1 MMRKG
6 HATFFFHC
14 LSRCRSAVILVCSTG
29 RRLYKSAT
37 QVKLNSSNDSWPQK
51 NTPTFFELVK
61 ATRYITYIFLLF
73 LLLAGCGGKSN
84 KEATLFEQL
93 TSDSTNIN
101 FTNQLSFDDKFNIF
115 TYRNFYNGGGVALGD
130 INNDGLVDVFFTANM
145 LPNRLFLNKGN
156 FKFED
161 ITQKAGILKKA
172 KWSTGVSMADV
183 NGDGFLDIYVCNS
196 GDIKGDNR
204 QNELYINKGFAT
216 GSKESNGEV
225 TFTEQA
231 AEYGLDDHGLST
243 HAAFFDYD
251 HDGDLDMYLLNNSFK
266 AIGSFNL
273 QQNERNVRDSLG
285 GHKLFRNDD
294 NHFVDVSETAGIYGS
309 AIGFGLGVTVGD
321 ANNDGWQDIY
331 VSNDFFERDYLYINQ
346 QDGTFKERLEEEMIS
361 ISNASMGAD
370 MADINNDAYAD
381 IFVTEM
387 LPEDDARIKT
397 NTTFQNW
404 DKYQLDLKFDY
415 YHQFTRNM
423 LQLNNGNSTYSDI
436 GRLAGVSATDWSWGA
451 VITDLD
457 NDGLKDIFIANGIYQ
472 DLTNED
478 YIQYI
483 SNREVMTSILSSKD
497 KSSYKK
503 LIDLIPSHPISNYAY
518 SNNGDLTFTNKAK
531 AWGLDQPG
539 FSNGSAYGDLDNDGD
554 LDLIVNNVNMPA
566 FVYRNQSIQQQP
578 ENKFLKVTLEGKGKN
593 RQGIGTKVTVY
604 YNNTIAYQEEM
615 PMRGFESSVD
625 SRLNFGLGKA
635 SKIDSVVA
643 QWNDG
648 SISTLKNVQPN
659 QHITIKQS
667 EASTRQT
674 PNTQRSTP
682 NTLFTESADNHG
694 IDFVHKEND
703 FVDFD
708 RDKLIFHMLSTEGP
722 RMAKADVN
730 GDKLEDLYICGA
742 KDQAGALYLQT
753 AGGKFRQSN
762 QQLLEQD
769 KASEDTD
776 CLFFDADGDG
786 DKDLFVCSGGN
797 EFSANS
803 TALISRLYINDGK
816 GKFTKSPQ
824 VLPSAQIF
832 ESASCVTDADYDGD
846 GDLDLF
852 IGIRLK
858 PQMYGY
864 PCKGYLLQN
873 NGKGIFT
880 DVTEQVAPAL
890 KQAGM
895 ITDAKWFDYDKDGK
909 PDLVLAGEYMPIKIL
924 HNQAGKLTETT
935 AQAGLSKS
943 NGWWNSLEIAD
954 INNDGYPD
962 IIAGNHG
969 LNSRFKSSEQKPVC
983 MYVSDFDNNGSV
995 EQLVTCYNKDSA
1007 YPMALRH
1014 DLVNVLPSLKKK
1026 YLKYENYKEQTVE
1039 DIFTPEQLSSA
1050 IKLEA
1055 YTMESSV
1062 LLNNKNGTFTRKA
1075 LPKEAQLSPMY
1086 GIAADDF
1093 DKDGNT
1099 DLLMGGNF
1107 YQSKPE
1113 VGIYDAS
1120 YGVLLKGDGKGNFK
1134 AIKPQ
1139 QSGFN
1144 VRGAVRNIAEVNAGN
1159 GKLMVLALNNQPVK
1173 IFSLK
1178 SGDKLTTK

>member
-1 MMRKG
+1 MRYLYLLIFFCTACSDKRSSLSKELFSLLSADKTG
-6 HATFFFHC
+6 ITF
-14 LSRCRSAVILVCSTG
+14 
-29 RRLYKSAT
+29 
-37 QVKLNSSNDSWPQK
+37 SNNISYTEDFNPY
-51 NTPTFFELVK
+51 TF
-61 ATRYITYIFLLF
+61 
-73 LLLAGCGGKSN
+73 
-84 KEATLFEQL
+84 
-93 TSDSTNIN
+93 
-101 FTNQLSFDDKFNIF
+101 
-115 TYRNFYNGGGVALGD
+115 RNFFNGGGVAIGD
-130 INNDGLVDVFFTANM
+130 VNNDGLQDIFFCSNQGS
-145 LPNRLFLNKGN
+145 NKLFLNSGN
-156 FKFED
+156 FKFD
-161 ITQKAGILKKA
+161 DVTDRAGVSSDSV
-172 KWSTGVSMADV
+172 WSTGVTMADI
-183 NGDGFLDIYVCNS
+183 NGDGLLDIYVCKS
-196 GDIKGDNR
+196 GELKGSTR
-204 QNELYINKGFAT
+204 SNELFINNGSSAT
-216 GSKESNGEV
+216 ANGDSTGEV
-225 TFTEQA
+225 TFTERA
-231 AEYGLDDHGLST
+231 AEYGLSNRGLST
-243 HAAFFDYD
+243 HAVFFDFD
-251 HDGDLDMYLLNNSFK
+251 NDGDLDCYLLNNSLRSVGNYDLIK
-266 AIGSFNL
+266 D
-273 QQNERNVRDSLG
+273 QRKVVDTLG
-285 GHKLFRNDD
+285 GNKLFRNDD
-294 NHFVDVSETAGIYGS
+294 NHFSDVTEEAGIYS
-309 AIGFGLGVTVGD
+309 SKVGFGLGVTISDV
-321 ANNDGWQDIY
+321 NKDGWQDIY
-331 VSNDFFERDYLYINQ
+331 VSNDFFEKDYLYINQ
-346 QDGTFKERLEEEMIS
+346 KNGSFKESLEEYIREIS
-361 ISNASMGAD
+361 MNSMGAD
-370 MADINNDAYAD
+370 IADVNNDGYPE
-381 IFVTEM
+381 IYVTDM
-387 LPEDDARIKT
+387 FPEEDARVKTKT
-397 NTTFQNW
+397 NFENW
-404 DKYQLDLKFDY
+404 DKYQANGLNGY
-415 YHQFTRNM
+415 YKQFVRNS
-423 LQLNNGNSTYSDI
+423 LQLSSGPVGKTNGKDDVYFSEI
-436 GRLAGVSATDWSWGA
+436 GRYANVSATDWSWGA
-451 VITDLD
+451 LISDFD
-457 NDGLKDIFIANGIYQ
+457 NDGNKDIFVANGIAKDITDQ
-472 DLTNED
+472 D
-478 YIQYI
+478 YIQYAAGESENI
-483 SNREVMTSILSSKD
+483 KNKILNKE
-497 KSSYKK
+497 KNIIRN
-503 LIDLIPSHPISNYAY
+503 LVDLIPSHPISNYAY

-531 AWGLDQPG
+531 EWGLDQPG

-1134 AIKPQ
+1134 ALHPA
-1139 QSGFN
+1139 QSGFFIK
-1144 VRGAVRNIAEVNAGN
+1144 GAVRDITAIKSEKKTLIVAARNHD
-1159 GKLMVLALNNQPVK
+1159 K
-1173 IFSLK
+1173 IIIFK
-1178 SGDKLTTK
+1178 YR